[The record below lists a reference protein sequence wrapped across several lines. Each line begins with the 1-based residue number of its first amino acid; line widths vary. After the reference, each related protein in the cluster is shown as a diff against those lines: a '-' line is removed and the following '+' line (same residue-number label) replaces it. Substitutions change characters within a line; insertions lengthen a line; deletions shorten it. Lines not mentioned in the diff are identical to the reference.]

1 VTGSRSFCISH
12 VKQPSTE
19 PTQRVDPIY
28 ISCWMLGPELMK
40 SLAPAGPDFPERKER
55 PAPSLCSVSSNSAH
69 PPQNVQIC
77 QVAQLLFMLG
87 QTPRDALHGAD
98 EPKKRKARQ
107 DSIQAAP
114 TPRPLSMGDDK
125 KVMVLPT
132 LFLLLTLALPCL
144 LACHL

>member
-1 VTGSRSFCISH
+1 ML
-12 VKQPSTE
+12 
-19 PTQRVDPIY
+19 DPA
-28 ISCWMLGPELMK
+28 GPELIE
-40 SLAPAGPDFPERKER
+40 SVLPPALSAGPDFQRERGDLLR
-55 PAPSLCSVSSNSAH
+55 VSALCPLTLHSLH
-69 PPQNVQIC
+69 RTFKI

-114 TPRPLSMGDDK
+114 TPRPVGMGDDK

-132 LFLLLTLALPCL
+132 LFLLLRLALPCL
-144 LACHL
+144 LACYL